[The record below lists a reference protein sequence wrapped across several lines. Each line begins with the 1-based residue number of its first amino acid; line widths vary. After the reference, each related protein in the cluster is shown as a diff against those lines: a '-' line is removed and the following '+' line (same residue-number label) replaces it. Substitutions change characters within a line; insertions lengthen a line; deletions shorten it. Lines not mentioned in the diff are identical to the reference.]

1 MLVFTITNNITED
14 VWVGTCKDSSDER
27 FEQFQEAMALG
38 IKSQFYKDL
47 RDFSVQNFTVED
59 FAVAEDR
66 EELKDLFAEAM
77 ETYNGRTLV
86 GIKTSLGKTSIATM
100 APLKSSVKIPKRP
113 VSSAALAISKA
124 ASTKPRRTP
133 TKAVNEKVSSGRTGN
148 AAKER
153 MIKEKLADEKAQR
166 AQLKSRQVMDQA
178 DEMAAIMARLD
189 SRGSTAGKKR

>member
-77 ETYNGRTLV
+77 ETYDGRTLV

-100 APLKSSVKIPKRP
+100 APLKSSIKIPKRP

-124 ASTKPRRTP
+124 AGTKPKRTP
-133 TKAVNEKVSSGRTGN
+133 SKAVIEKVSSGRTGN

-166 AQLKSRQVMDQA
+166 AQLKSRQVIDQA